1 MWRWLT
7 DGNWQ
12 RRHFVLSPFGI
23 AATTLLVTHLR
34 GEEFR
39 PPIAHFDEM
48 AALVSISAV
57 IYGMVAVIVELI
69 GGRAVFYTLSQI
81 GRAMRVVKAEH
92 EAEIIEKIRTDP
104 EYRAE
109 VLAGVPEHEAEII
122 EKIRTDPE
130 YRAEVLA
137 GVETDGRRR
146 HRRRLRPAAS
156 VEDATR

>member
-1 MWRWLT
+1 MLNAIRSLWRWLT

-23 AATTLLVTHLR
+23 AAMTLLVTHLR

-57 IYGMVAVIVELI
+57 LYGMVAVIAELI
-69 GGRAVFYTLSQI
+69 GGRAVFYTFAQI
-81 GRAMRVVKAEH
+81 GNALRALKAEH

-109 VLAGVPEHEAEII
+109 VLAGVEP
-122 EKIRTDPE
+122 
-130 YRAEVLA
+130 
-137 GVETDGRRR
+137 DGRSRNRR
-146 HRRRLRPAAS
+146 RRRLRPTAS
-156 VEDATR
+156 ADDKAR